1 MNSTGNLKRVH
12 SMLDRNNKI
21 SVKVAN
27 LEKNTF
33 KNMDQLILY
42 TLQFYKMEVWFDY
55 FSLITRG
62 LLHFAIESCNLE
74 QCSIRFIKKER
85 SFGIQ
90 ILSDYLNQIINKR
103 EFIEFIN
110 DLNDEMPRQAYY
122 SDIQFLK
129 KLFEIKQIEPD
140 NITYSSNKLE
150 LDIPDSKLS
159 EDNWNEIR
167 ETVIES
173 IEALPP
179 LKENLLKLEEMLHS
193 GSFDMNAIARQ
204 VGTDPALTMDI
215 LKIVNSGAYML
226 SSRIEDI
233 QSALKYLGLR
243 ELYNLMITLAIRNVL
258 SFSDKNLDEFWHNS
272 YKSAFY
278 ACHIAHI
285 LNVKIA
291 HTDSIYTA
299 ALLHDIGKFPI
310 TTIFDDNNEELIPFC
325 SRYKI
330 FLSDI
335 EDALTGIRH
344 CETGYLMAEKWNLP
358 DSLKLVMR
366 FHHEPESAPESIRN
380 LNDVVYL
387 ADALVSFENGE
398 LEVDSINAKV
408 LKSHNLFSPEEFIK
422 KFQHLNS
429 LFEENKVLD

>member
-1 MNSTGNLKRVH
+1 
-12 SMLDRNNKI
+12 
-21 SVKVAN
+21 
-27 LEKNTF
+27 
-33 KNMDQLILY
+33 MDQLILY

-55 FSLITRG
+55 FSLLTRG
-62 LLHFAIESCNLE
+62 LLHFAMDSCKLE
-74 QCSIRFIKKER
+74 QCNIRFVKKER

-90 ILSDYLNQIINKR
+90 IFSDVLKNIINKR

-110 DLNDEMPRQAYY
+110 DLYDEMPKQEYY

-129 KLFEIKQIEPD
+129 KLFEIKQIEAD
-140 NITYSSNKLE
+140 NITYSAEKLE
-150 LDIPDSKLS
+150 LDIPDCKLS
-159 EDNWNEIR
+159 EENWNEIR
-167 ETVIES
+167 EAVIDS
-173 IEALPP
+173 IEELPP

-226 SSRIEDI
+226 STRIEDI

-243 ELYNLMITLAIRNVL
+243 ELYNLLITLAIRNVL
-258 SFSDKNLDEFWHNS
+258 SDTDRNLDDFWFNS

-278 ACHIAHI
+278 ACHIAHG
-285 LNVKIA
+285 LDVKIA

-310 TTIFDDNNEELIPFC
+310 TMIFENENEDLIQYC
-325 SRYKI
+325 SRYKV

-335 EDALTGIRH
+335 EDALSGIRH

-358 DSLKLVMR
+358 DSLKFVMR
-366 FHHEPESAPESIRN
+366 FHHEPDAAPEAIRN

-387 ADALVSFENGE
+387 ADTLVSLENMELLTEDVNQSVLKRHRISSTEDFIERFSHLKDLFEN
-398 LEVDSINAKV
+398 AKE
-408 LKSHNLFSPEEFIK
+408 STF
-422 KFQHLNS
+422 
-429 LFEENKVLD
+429 